1 MLKHISVILSYD
13 DIPTDFPSEKVQ
25 TLFSM
30 LKKIVVN
37 FIILNN
43 NISIFER
50 YSWELQNK
58 IVPKT

>member
-50 YSWELQNK
+50 YS
-58 IVPKT
+58 